1 MSPAAGSA
9 HQFLSDEW
17 IAAARSASAEVRGA
31 APAPAGTIR
40 LNLVVKDVPFGS
52 GAVDAH
58 VDTSSGSIEIELGHL
73 IDPDVTVTAEYE
85 TAKSVLVDQDTQAVM
100 SAFLGG
106 RISVQ
111 GDLTRVIA
119 LVAQPQADGGDDV
132 AARIRA
138 ITA

>member
-1 MSPAAGSA
+1 MPPAAGRA
-9 HQFLSDEW
+9 HPFLSDEW
-17 IAAARSASAEVRGA
+17 IAAARAVYAEVRGTSPEPA
-31 APAPAGTIR
+31 AAVR

-52 GAVDAH
+52 GTVDAH

-73 IDPDVTVTAEYE
+73 PDPDVTVTAEYE

-100 SAFLGG
+100 GAFLGG

-119 LVAQPQADGGDDV
+119 LVAQPPADGGEDV

-138 ITA
+138 ITT

>member
-1 MSPAAGSA
+1 MPTAAPSA
-9 HQFLSDEW
+9 HPFLSDEW
-17 IAAARSASAEVRGA
+17 IAAARAIYAQVGGA
-31 APAPAGTIR
+31 APAPTAAVR
-40 LNLVVKDVPFGS
+40 MNLVVKDVPFGS
-52 GAVDAH
+52 GTVDAH
-58 VDTSSGSIEIELGHL
+58 VDTSGGTLEIELGHL
-73 IDPDVTVTAEYE
+73 DEPDVTVTAEYE

-100 SAFLGG
+100 GAFLGG

-119 LVAQPQADGGDDV
+119 LVAQPQAEGGDDV